1 MKVKTFHKMKKYII
15 MSFLTSVFTLLG
27 CKNSNSKIYSGSPE
41 FSAFER
47 SSKVNL
53 EKLNQIYEGNFERIF
68 KMKISSTNDVFHKT
82 VFVQNKIYNIGFFH
96 QDDKLGKE
104 GRIWYLMK
112 IDPNT
117 GEILEFKE

>member
-1 MKVKTFHKMKKYII
+1 MFFIKQYLYKK
-15 MSFLTSVFTLLG
+15 
-27 CKNSNSKIYSGSPE
+27 
-41 FSAFER
+41 
-47 SSKVNL
+47 
-53 EKLNQIYEGNFERIF
+53 
-68 KMKISSTNDVFHKT
+68 
-82 VFVQNKIYNIGFFH
+82 KIYNIGFFH